1 MFFTRN
7 HHTHIWLQRASP
19 AVFVFFCGLA
29 SFITYTSMY
38 AFRKPFTA
46 ATFTGLH
53 LWGLDYK
60 IVLIILQLFGY
71 TISKFLGIKIV
82 AELPA
87 YKRIPFLLKLMGM
100 AWISLLLF
108 ALIPV
113 PYNAPCLFLNGLPLG
128 MIWGVVFS
136 FLEGRRF
143 TELLGAFM
151 ASSFIVASGIVKAGG
166 LVVMSGLGVSEEWM
180 PFVTGLFF
188 LPFLLLGI
196 WMLAQIPS
204 PSTVDLAL
212 RTLRKPMNGYQRKRF
227 FRKFAPAMILS
238 VIIYLALTIFRDMR
252 DNFAVEIWTQ
262 LGYQQAPGILVFSE
276 LTIAFFVLILIGS
289 MILIKKNRNALF
301 TALLMIFISGLLLV
315 SMTLFFHL
323 KFVGPVFW
331 MIMMGFALYLPYI
344 TFHTIFF
351 ERWIAYFRFRGNIGY
366 LMYVVDAVGYLG
378 SMLVLLYKNLGE
390 KSISWLTFF
399 TRSSYQVGVL
409 LFILSLLLVIYF
421 KRKEKKL
428 AKTPFSYNLTES

>member
-1 MFFTRN
+1 MLLSKN
-7 HHTHIWLQRASP
+7 NQIHQWLQRASP
-19 AVFVFFCGLA
+19 TAFVIFCGLA

-46 ATFTGLH
+46 ATYTGIH
-53 LWGLDYK
+53 LWGIDYK

-87 YKRIPFLLKLMGM
+87 HKRIPFLLKLMGLS
-100 AWISLLLF
+100 WISLLLF
-108 ALIPV
+108 AIIPV
-113 PYNAPCLFLNGLPLG
+113 PYNTPCLFLNGLPLG

-166 LVVMSGLGVSEEWM
+166 LVVMSGLGVNEEWM
-180 PFVTGLFF
+180 PFVTGLLF

-196 WMLAQIPS
+196 WMLAQIP
-204 PSTVDLAL
+204 PPDTVDQTL

-252 DNFAVEIWTQ
+252 DNFAIEIWSQ

-289 MILIKKNRNALF
+289 MILIKKNRNALY
-301 TALLMIFISGLLLV
+301 TALYMIFSSGILLIV
-315 SMTLFFHL
+315 MTLLFNL
-323 KFVGPVFW
+323 KFLGPVLW

-351 ERWIAYFRFRGNIGY
+351 ERWIAHFRFRGNMGF

-390 KSISWLTFF
+390 KNISWLSFF
-399 TRSSYQVGVL
+399 KRSSYQVGAL
-409 LFILSLLLVIYF
+409 LIILSTLVIFYF
-421 KRKEKKL
+421 LKKERKLLE
-428 AKTPFSYNLTES
+428 